1 MPGGQ
6 IQNPAQPLQQA
17 PMQPTGGTQMQ
28 PMGGYNPLQPTYA
41 PNPPQGQAT
50 LSNVNVSPQA
60 SLQQILAGF
69 LPAQRQAM
77 SQLNN
82 QLASAGIAGGGAQGA
97 GNLLQG
103 QLAAS
108 LGPTLAN
115 AIQSAQGMSLQQGL
129 GNAGFSNAMTSQN
142 LQDWMQTNFFNAN
155 NANQASQQ
163 LANMLY
169 GGWQTQAGG
178 LAGILGQGLQGSGS
192 LANQEAQNFPVYP
205 NSTIW
210 AQLGL

>member
-1 MPGGQ
+1 MQPMGGQ
-6 IQNPAQPLQQA
+6 
-17 PMQPTGGTQMQ
+17 QMQ
-28 PMGGYNPLQPTYA
+28 PMGGYNPLQPTYT

-50 LSNVNVSPQA
+50 LSNVNVSPQ
-60 SLQQILAGF
+60 SSIQQILAGF
-69 LPAQRQAM
+69 MPAQRQAM

-82 QLASAGIAGGGAQGA
+82 QLAAGGIVGGGAQGA

-142 LQDWMQTNFFNAN
+142 LQDWMQNNFFNAGAAN
-155 NANQASQQ
+155 NASQQ
-163 LANMLY
+163 LAQMLY
-169 GGWQTQAGG
+169 GGWNTQAGG

-205 NSTIW
+205 NSTFW